1 MNTNSIIM
9 KKRMYFFVVPALLL
23 FLIFWIIPVFQLF
36 KWSFTDFNGVNL
48 NYNFVAFKN
57 YKALL
62 GEELLGASIKNTLL
76 YTIIMTICANVV
88 ALFFAVI
95 LNLKI
100 RGKGFYRSALYIPT
114 LFSAIV
120 VGFIWSYVYM
130 PDKGMIAS
138 VLSLLGID
146 NVTLNIL
153 GNYKSAL
160 YGIIAVDIWK
170 NIGTTIIIYLAGL
183 QTVDSSILESSRID
197 GCSNWK
203 MITRVQLPLI
213 SYTITINL
221 ILNIISGLK
230 AFDYSFIMTNGGPG
244 KATNTLMFSIYK
256 IAFTE
261 RMFGKAAAFSMIAF
275 IVIILITGL
284 LLTCLKKREVE
295 L

>member
-1 MNTNSIIM
+1 M
-9 KKRMYFFVVPALLL
+9 KKRMYLFAIPALLL
-23 FLIFWIIPVFQLF
+23 FLVFWIIPVFQLF
-36 KWSFTDFNGVNL
+36 RWSFTDFNGVNL
-48 NYNFVAFKN
+48 DYNFVGLKN
-57 YKALL
+57 YKTLFGEQVL
-62 GEELLGASIKNTLL
+62 GDSIQNTLL
-76 YTIIMTICANVV
+76 YTFLM
-88 ALFFAVI
+88 ALIGNLAALCFAI
-95 LNLKI
+95 LLNSKI

-130 PDKGMIAS
+130 PEKGMIAS
-138 VLSLLGID
+138 LLSVFGFH
-146 NVTLNIL
+146 NSELNIL

-183 QTVDSSILESSRID
+183 QTVDESLMESGRID

-203 MITRVQLPLI
+203 LITKIQLPLI
-213 SYTITINL
+213 AYTITINL

-275 IVIILITGL
+275 VLIIVITGL
-284 LLTCLKKREVE
+284 LLTYMKKREVE